1 MKKFTIALFGA
12 VFVTLIAC
20 SIQSISADHLEP
32 GPGIFLD
39 ENDVELV
46 SYWTTESS
54 TIQGSS
60 YQVYL
65 QTVLRNGDGEL
76 INVTEVTRTGAFVR
90 HEITDHVFDTLMG
103 EKEIITID
111 NIKYEKVQYTFSPT
125 LEQRWMGMYPILE
138 QININIKVEGDA
150 LVQINK
156 KTKDYSLWKIHY
168 CADFA
173 NIGHHDGLQCIPVFQ
188 ALIPTITLEPNDV
201 ITHQWTLLR
210 ELD

>member
-1 MKKFTIALFGA
+1 MKRFTIWLLSA

-103 EKEIITID
+103 KKEIITID
-111 NIKYEKVQYTFSPT
+111 GIKYEKIQHVFTSTLQPTYRTGPFFSDANIELTFNLAEDP
-125 LEQRWMGMYPILE
+125 EM
-138 QININIKVEGDA
+138 D
-150 LVQINK
+150 K
-156 KTKDYSLWKIHY
+156 KIRDYSIWKIQY
-168 CADFA
+168 CADFSA
-173 NIGHHDGLQCIPVFQ
+173 VGHDWECIPVFQ
-188 ALIPTITLEPNDV
+188 VLVPTTALEPDDI
-201 ITHQWTLLR
+201 ITQQWTILR
-210 ELD
+210 ELN